1 MWFTKIERDTVAR
14 GVFTSVNASAEKT
27 HAPYLPVQ
35 QGSSHRETELL
46 RPRHAV
52 LLPPLLQSTSEI
64 CAVKR
69 SWLLII
75 FWASAMGAMSPSQAG
90 IMREVLGVV
99 ANGVNVTL
107 KDQVREVAEVPA
119 TVPVSSSVDVPHVVS
134 YGDRNALIQALAQT
148 AADAARNSRRNHYIV
163 LSFVVLAIMF
173 SVVALV
179 ATFSKARIIAGIC
192 ALLAATAVTANIALP
207 FRDDADAYK
216 IVAAHSHALWR
227 DAILNASMRK
237 EDYIEYR
244 RKLEALAT
252 YADLFRKQANAR
264 QLVRAVAREWTCVQ
278 SCGREQHVEKPEK

>member
-1 MWFTKIERDTVAR
+1 
-14 GVFTSVNASAEKT
+14 
-27 HAPYLPVQ
+27 
-35 QGSSHRETELL
+35 
-46 RPRHAV
+46 
-52 LLPPLLQSTSEI
+52 
-64 CAVKR
+64 
-69 SWLLII
+69 
-75 FWASAMGAMSPSQAG
+75 MGAMSPSQAG
-90 IMREVLGVV
+90 IWREALSVA

-119 TVPVSSSVDVPHVVS
+119 TESVSASVDVPPPTVIVVS

-148 AADAARNSRRNHYIV
+148 AADAARNSAKNHYIA

-179 ATFSKARIIAGIC
+179 AAFCKARIVAVIC
-192 ALLAATAVTANIALP
+192 ALLTATAVTANIALP

-216 IVAAHSHALWR
+216 IVASHSHALWR

-252 YADLFRKQANAR
+252 YADSKTFRKQANAR
-264 QLVRAVAREWTCVQ
+264 QLVSR
-278 SCGREQHVEKPEK
+278 P